1 MALSPAAATGRRS
14 SKAMW
19 PCARRS
25 IRPRGK
31 ALKGSIGRRSVLSM
45 RAGMNARLEKKLR
58 LLAIL
63 VTASMIGGAAYSLT
77 QGFIATRDIAVGI
90 SYGLIIGTPIASITL
105 FVLEG
110 PMRVWLGGLSFT
122 RNLIVRSTI
131 YASIIVPILFFQL
144 GNVIAGV
151 ARDPSHKTLW
161 IDIAFSVACVVLAN
175 LVLGITSIIGPR
187 AFLNFIIGRYHTPI
201 EEKRF
206 VLFVDIAG
214 STGLAERLGG
224 IGIHRLLDRTFR
236 LLTLS
241 VIDYRGEVL
250 NYVGDEVIVTW
261 PERSGA
267 IDCRP
272 LRCFMAMR
280 DELAQ
285 ASDQLEREFG
295 VAPKIRG
302 SLHFGPVI
310 VGEIGDVKRAIV
322 FNGDVMNT
330 TARLEELSRN
340 VDGGFLASR
349 TAMERFGAAP
359 PFAVRDLGRLA
370 IRGRA
375 DGIDVFGIEAA
386 AAT

>member
-1 MALSPAAATGRRS
+1 
-14 SKAMW
+14 
-19 PCARRS
+19 
-25 IRPRGK
+25 
-31 ALKGSIGRRSVLSM
+31 
-45 RAGMNARLEKKLR
+45 
-58 LLAIL
+58 
-63 VTASMIGGAAYSLT
+63 MIGAAIYSFAT
-77 QGFIATRDIAVGI
+77 TRDIAVGLL
-90 SYGLIIGTPIASITL
+90 YGLLISAPLAGISL

-110 PMRVWLGGLSFT
+110 PMRLWLGGLSFT
-122 RNLIVRSTI
+122 ANLMVRSAI
-131 YASIIVPILFFQL
+131 YAAIIVPILFFQL
-144 GNVIAGV
+144 GGVIAGV
-151 ARDPSHKTLW
+151 ASDPSHKTLW
-161 IDIAFSVACVVLAN
+161 IDITYSVAFVVLVN
-175 LVLGITSIIGPR
+175 LVLGITNIIGPR
-187 AFLNFIIGRYHTPI
+187 AFLNFILGRYHTPI

-224 IGIHRLLDRTFR
+224 VAIHRLLDRTFR

-267 IDCRP
+267 IGCRP

-280 DELAQ
+280 DELTRAT
-285 ASDQLEREFG
+285 SQLEREFG
-295 VAPKIRG
+295 VVPRIRG

-310 VGEIGDVKRAIV
+310 VGEIGDLKRAIV

-330 TARLEELSRN
+330 AARLEELSRN

-349 TAMERFGAAP
+349 AAMQRFDSVP

-375 DGIDVFGIEAA
+375 DGIDVVGIEAPA
-386 AAT
+386 LA

>member
-1 MALSPAAATGRRS
+1 
-14 SKAMW
+14 
-19 PCARRS
+19 
-25 IRPRGK
+25 
-31 ALKGSIGRRSVLSM
+31 
-45 RAGMNARLEKKLR
+45 MNARLEKKLR
-58 LLAIL
+58 LLAVI
-63 VTASMIGGAAYSLT
+63 VTASMIGGAVYSLAM
-77 QGFIATRDIAVGI
+77 GFSSAREIAVGT
-90 SYGLIIGTPIASITL
+90 SYGLLISAPLASISL
-105 FVLEG
+105 FLLEG

-122 RNLIVRSTI
+122 ANLIVRSAI
-131 YASIIVPILFFQL
+131 YAAIIVPILYFQL

-161 IDIAFSVACVVLAN
+161 IDIAYSVACVVLVN
-175 LVLGITSIIGPR
+175 LVLGITNIIGPR
-187 AFLNFIIGRYHTPI
+187 AFLNFIIGRYHRPI

-214 STGLAERLGG
+214 STGLAEALGG
-224 IGIHRLLDRTFR
+224 IAIHRLLDRTFR

-250 NYVGDEVIVTW
+250 DYVGDEVIVTW

-267 IDCRP
+267 IECRP

-280 DELAQ
+280 DELSRA
-285 ASDQLEREFG
+285 ASQLERDFG
-295 VAPKIRG
+295 VVPRIRG

-310 VGEIGDVKRAIV
+310 VGEIGDLKRAIV

-330 TARLEELSRN
+330 ASRLEELSRN

-349 TAMERFGAAP
+349 VAMQRFNSPP

-375 DGIDVFGIEAA
+375 DGIDVVGIEAPA
-386 AAT
+386 LA